1 MIFSHQTKSFRL
13 SVSLYLNTNMD
24 VVDKVD
30 EKSKILVEGTTDEN
44 VRLIQYLPVK
54 TEILVVSL
62 IISCIIALSIKSI
75 FIKYVLLHATK
86 RRPINTLILLEQVT
100 LFSEI
105 IGFAKVFDSKLPFP
119 F

>member
-1 MIFSHQTKSFRL
+1 
-13 SVSLYLNTNMD
+13 MD

-44 VRLIQYLPVK
+44 VHLIQYLPVK

-62 IISCIIALSIKSI
+62 IISGIIALSIKSI

-86 RRPINTLILLEQVT
+86 RRPINTLILLEQVI
-100 LFSEI
+100 LLRI
-105 IGFAKVFDSKLPFP
+105 LVSK
-119 F
+119 